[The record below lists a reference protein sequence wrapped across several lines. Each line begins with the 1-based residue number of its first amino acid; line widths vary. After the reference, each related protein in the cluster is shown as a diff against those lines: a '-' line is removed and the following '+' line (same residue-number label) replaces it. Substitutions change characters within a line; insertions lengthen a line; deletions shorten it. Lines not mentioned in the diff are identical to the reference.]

1 MDFILFVLIFFFLY
15 LASQKKIKL
24 STAILP
30 FVLFSILA
38 NVALSQNYTHSLI
51 PEANDGIGISNFLA
65 YFLIGEDRWTK
76 DLFHSRYELSTTVS
90 IVLLTVYCLVLV
102 FEKVRFNGK

>member
-1 MDFILFVLIFFFLY
+1 MEFALFALIFFFLY
-15 LASQKKIKL
+15 LVIQKKLKL
-24 STAILP
+24 STALLP

-65 YFLIGEDRWTK
+65 YFLIGEVRWTV
-76 DLFHSRYELSTTVS
+76 D
-90 IVLLTVYCLVLV
+90 
-102 FEKVRFNGK
+102 